1 MDPVSVGLLMAL
13 AGGAGGEAGRQAWA
27 GLSTLV
33 RRPFRSVGETS
44 ESSPAT
50 SGEGELIRLEE
61 APADQSR
68 AQALSEALAAR
79 ATADSDF
86 RSDLSRWHELAITL
100 RVGEG
105 RTTNH
110 ISGGTFHGPTVQA
123 ENISGGLTFTTPA
136 SSSSSP
142 PDDEEDRAPQSQ

>member
-33 RRPFRSVGETS
+33 RRPFRGVKETS
-44 ESSPAT
+44 EGSPAT
-50 SGEGELIRLEE
+50 SGEGELSWLEE
-61 APADQSR
+61 APADQPR
-68 AQALSEALAAR
+68 AQALSQALAAR
-79 ATADSDF
+79 AAADGDF
-86 RSDLSRWHELAITL
+86 RSDLGQWHEPAMTF

-110 ISGGTFHGPTVQA
+110 ISGGTFHGPAVLA

-136 SSSSSP
+136 SGSTSP
-142 PDDEEDRAPQSQ
+142 PDGEGDRGPHFQ